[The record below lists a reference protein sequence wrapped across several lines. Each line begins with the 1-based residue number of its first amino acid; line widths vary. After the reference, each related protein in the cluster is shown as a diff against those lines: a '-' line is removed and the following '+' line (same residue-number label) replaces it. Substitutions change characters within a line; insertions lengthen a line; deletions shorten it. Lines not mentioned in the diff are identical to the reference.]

1 MRTPKKT
8 YRLQD
13 PIHGLIPFR
22 EDDETDRVAWRL
34 INTREFQRL
43 RRIRQ
48 LGFSEMVFPGATHT
62 RFAHSIGVFHM
73 ARRLIEVIG
82 LRQSVDP
89 EKAKVAILAALV
101 HDIGHGPFSHAFE
114 GAMKAIGRGR
124 KHEEW
129 TAEIITGDTEV
140 HRVLDEAAADL
151 APAIAALLKR
161 EEPQDIYDTL
171 VASQFDADRLDYLQ
185 RDRYMTGVGG
195 GGFDVAWLLDCLE
208 IGMVPPPNPD
218 EGSQAA
224 AQDLGDVPAFYLNYK
239 GLRAGEAYLWARW
252 YLYEQIYLHKTTR
265 GAEKILAKLMN
276 QLVSALVGGQITG
289 LEKQHPL
296 CRFLEPDAPKLSD
309 YLALDDVVIMATWP
323 TLAKTE
329 DIDPLRAELAD
340 RLVRR
345 RLLRCF
351 DAGLRG
357 EREPDQL
364 TRFRRHVRK
373 RISDTENPASLWL
386 EDTAQLT
393 AYGVDESYDRPSLR
407 RVLVGRPDGPGFDDI
422 SRRSHVIRSDLKKH
436 FYRVYVPQ
444 EGFNEMS
451 MLWKGAKYE

>member
-1 MRTPKKT
+1 MRTRKKT

-13 PIHGLIPFR
+13 PIHGLITFR
-22 EDDETDRVAWRL
+22 DDTDQIAWRL

-48 LGFSEMVFPGATHT
+48 LGFSELVFPGATHT

-89 EKAKVAILAALV
+89 EKAKVAILAALL

-114 GAMKAIGRGR
+114 GAMKAVSRGR
-124 KHEEW
+124 KHEQW

-140 HRVLDEAAADL
+140 RQLLDEVDANL
-151 APAIAALLKR
+151 ANAIAALLKR

-195 GGFDVAWLLDCLE
+195 GGFDVPWLLDCLE
-208 IGMVPPPNPD
+208 IGKVPPPNSD
-218 EGSQAA
+218 EASEDSG
-224 AQDLGDVPAFYLNYK
+224 QDLEDVPAFYLNNK
-239 GLRAGEAYLWARW
+239 GFRAGEAYLWARW
-252 YLYEQIYLHKTTR
+252 YLYEQVYLHKTTR
-265 GAEKILAKLMN
+265 GAEKLLAKLMKE
-276 QLVSALVGGQITG
+276 LVAALINREDTG
-289 LEKQHPL
+289 LEAQHPL
-296 CRFLEPDAPKLSD
+296 CRFLEPDQPKLSD
-309 YLALDDVVIMATWP
+309 YLALDDFVIMATWP
-323 TLAKTE
+323 ILANTTE
-329 DIDPLRAELAD
+329 IDPLRAELAD
-340 RLVRR
+340 RLVQRR
-345 RLLRCF
+345 VLRCF

-357 EREPDQL
+357 EREPHQL
-364 TRFRRHVRK
+364 VRFRRQVAK
-373 RISDTENPASLWL
+373 RIGGTDNSGALWL

-407 RVLVGRPDGPGFDDI
+407 RVLVGRPDSQGFDDI
-422 SRRSHVIRSDLKKH
+422 TRRSHMIRSDLKKD
-436 FYRVYVPQ
+436 FYRVYAPQ
-444 EGFNEMS
+444 DEYDNVS
-451 MLWKGAKYE
+451 KLWEEARK